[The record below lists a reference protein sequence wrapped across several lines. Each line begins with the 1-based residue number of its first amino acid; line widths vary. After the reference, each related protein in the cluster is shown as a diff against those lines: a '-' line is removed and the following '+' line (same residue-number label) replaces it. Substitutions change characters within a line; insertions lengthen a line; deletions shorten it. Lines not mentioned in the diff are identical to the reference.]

1 MKPIDEIYPPPSTQQ
16 EANVNTNQDMTNSE
30 EPLALKTQFDT
41 ALSDL
46 GSAIAAVTAMNQ
58 AVDLDEATRAS
69 AMSAVID
76 ALNKAFDALNLAVSR
91 FRKEA
96 RQNLQE
102 DH

>member
-69 AMSAVID
+69 AMSVVI
-76 ALNKAFDALNLAVSR
+76 DALNLAVSR

>member
-1 MKPIDEIYPPPSTQQ
+1 
-16 EANVNTNQDMTNSE
+16 
-30 EPLALKTQFDT
+30 
-41 ALSDL
+41 
-46 GSAIAAVTAMNQ
+46 
-58 AVDLDEATRAS
+58 
-69 AMSAVID
+69 MSVVID